1 MMHESKP
8 CAYCS
13 GNGYVYVV
21 LGGSE
26 TCYCC
31 KGTGVEQQKVE
42 AVTK

>member
-1 MMHESKP
+1 MTQLKTETKG

-13 GNGYVYVV
+13 GKGYNQLL

-31 KGTGVEQQKVE
+31 EGTGKEKE
-42 AVTK
+42 